1 MLERYKNSYLSYFLM
16 YNFYYLSWAIF
27 SALISVYLLGK
38 GFKASEVSLVVS
50 TSFLTSMIFQPVIG
64 MFSDRYDVK
73 KVNFVLFTLAGIG
86 GLAFMFADSLITI
99 TIGYSFVLT
108 LINGTNPV
116 MEKIA
121 SSSPYQY
128 GKIRIWGTIGYAT
141 GSWLAGMIYQLI
153 SPSAIFICFII
164 TMILC
169 IIGLLGTQTPSE
181 LGQNNEEKTKTSTLF
196 HNYKYLYYLIIAAIF
211 QGITNMANTYIP
223 AMFQNDGLKVS
234 LVSTIL
240 SFAVLCEA
248 PLVLFS
254 HKFMDKLTNKR
265 LLIIAYSMI
274 TIQFLCY
281 ALNVW
286 LPLKVIITLITKH
299 PSGMLFIMI
308 NLKIVSTLVPKE
320 HQITALAFVQTLRNL
335 SSIIFQNIA
344 GQILDISSYQ
354 ILFALSLIVIVV
366 GFVLVIL
373 FKVPSEKIKN
383 SLIKNRGQCLA
394 LSPLFK

>member
-16 YNFYYLSWAIF
+16 YNFYYLSWAVF
-27 SALISVYLLGK
+27 SALISVYLLDK
-38 GFKASEVSLVVS
+38 DFKASEVSLVVS

-86 GLAFMFADSLITI
+86 GLAFMFASSLITI

-234 LVSTIL
+234 LISTIL

-373 FKVPSEKIKN
+373 FKVPSGKDQK
-383 SLIKNRGQCLA
+383 
-394 LSPLFK
+394 LFN

>member
-1 MLERYKNSYLSYFLM
+1 MLERYKNSYLCYFLM

-27 SALISVYLLGK
+27 SALISIYLLDK

-86 GLAFMFADSLITI
+86 GLAFMFASSLITI

-373 FKVPSEKIKN
+373 FKVPSGKDQKIFN
-383 SLIKNRGQCLA
+383 
-394 LSPLFK
+394 

>member
-1 MLERYKNSYLSYFLM
+1 MLERYKNSYLCYFLM

-27 SALISVYLLGK
+27 SALISIYLLDK

-73 KVNFVLFTLAGIG
+73 KVNFVLFALAGIG
-86 GLAFMFADSLITI
+86 GLAFMFASSLITI

-128 GKIRIWGTIGYAT
+128 GKIRIWGTIGYAI

-169 IIGLLGTQTPSE
+169 IIGLLGTKTPSE

-196 HNYKYLYYLIIAAIF
+196 HNHKYLYYLIIAAIF

-373 FKVPSEKIKN
+373 FKVPSGKDQK
-383 SLIKNRGQCLA
+383 
-394 LSPLFK
+394 LFN

>member
-1 MLERYKNSYLSYFLM
+1 MLERYKNSYLCYFLM

-27 SALISVYLLGK
+27 SALISIYLLDK

-86 GLAFMFADSLITI
+86 GLAFMFASSLITI

-335 SSIIFQNIA
+335 SSIIFQNMA

-373 FKVPSEKIKN
+373 FKVPSGKDQK
-383 SLIKNRGQCLA
+383 
-394 LSPLFK
+394 LFN

>member
-1 MLERYKNSYLSYFLM
+1 MLERYKNSYLCYFLM

-27 SALISVYLLGK
+27 SALISIYLLDK

-86 GLAFMFADSLITI
+86 GIAFMFASSLITI

-366 GFVLVIL
+366 SFVLVIL
-373 FKVPSEKIKN
+373 FKVPSGKDQK
-383 SLIKNRGQCLA
+383 
-394 LSPLFK
+394 LFN

>member
-1 MLERYKNSYLSYFLM
+1 MLERYKNSYLCYFLM

-27 SALISVYLLGK
+27 SALISIYLLDK

-86 GLAFMFADSLITI
+86 GLAFMFASSLITI

-169 IIGLLGTQTPSE
+169 IIGLLDTQTPSE

-299 PSGMLFIMI
+299 PSGILFIMI

-373 FKVPSEKIKN
+373 FKVPSGKDQK
-383 SLIKNRGQCLA
+383 
-394 LSPLFK
+394 LFN

>member
-16 YNFYYLSWAIF
+16 YNFYYLSWAVF

-73 KVNFVLFTLAGIG
+73 KVNFVLFALAGIG
-86 GLAFMFADSLITI
+86 GLAFMFASSLITI

-366 GFVLVIL
+366 SFVLVIL
-373 FKVPSEKIKN
+373 FKVPSGKDQK
-383 SLIKNRGQCLA
+383 
-394 LSPLFK
+394 LFN

>member
-1 MLERYKNSYLSYFLM
+1 MLERYKNSYLCYFLM

-27 SALISVYLLGK
+27 SALISIYLLDK
-38 GFKASEVSLVVS
+38 GFKASEVSLVDS

-86 GLAFMFADSLITI
+86 GLAFMFASSLITI

-373 FKVPSEKIKN
+373 FKVPSGKDQK
-383 SLIKNRGQCLA
+383 
-394 LSPLFK
+394 LFN

>member
-1 MLERYKNSYLSYFLM
+1 MLERYKNSYLCYFLM

-27 SALISVYLLGK
+27 SALISIYLLDK

-86 GLAFMFADSLITI
+86 GLAFMFASSLITI

-141 GSWLAGMIYQLI
+141 DSWLAGMIYQLI

-373 FKVPSEKIKN
+373 FKVPSGKDQK
-383 SLIKNRGQCLA
+383 
-394 LSPLFK
+394 LFN

>member
-16 YNFYYLSWAIF
+16 YNFYYLSWAVF

-153 SPSAIFICFII
+153 CFII

-169 IIGLLGTQTPSE
+169 IIGLLGTKTPSE

-366 GFVLVIL
+366 SFVLVIL
-373 FKVPSEKIKN
+373 FKVPSGKDQK
-383 SLIKNRGQCLA
+383 
-394 LSPLFK
+394 LFN

>member
-16 YNFYYLSWAIF
+16 YNFYYLSWAVF

-73 KVNFVLFTLAGIG
+73 KVNFVLFALAGIG
-86 GLAFMFADSLITI
+86 GLAFMFASSLITI

-169 IIGLLGTQTPSE
+169 IIGLLGTKTPSE

-240 SFAVLCEA
+240 FFAVLCEA

-286 LPLKVIITLITKH
+286 LPLKVVITLITKH

-373 FKVPSEKIKN
+373 FKVPSGKDQK
-383 SLIKNRGQCLA
+383 
-394 LSPLFK
+394 LFN

>member
-16 YNFYYLSWAIF
+16 YNFYYLSWAVF
-27 SALISVYLLGK
+27 SALISVYLLDK
-38 GFKASEVSLVVS
+38 DFKASEVSLVVS

-73 KVNFVLFTLAGIG
+73 KVNFVLFALAGIG
-86 GLAFMFADSLITI
+86 GLAFMFASSLITI

-169 IIGLLGTQTPSE
+169 IIGLLGTKTPSE
-181 LGQNNEEKTKTSTLF
+181 LSQNNEEKTKTSTLF

-240 SFAVLCEA
+240 FFAVLCEA

-373 FKVPSEKIKN
+373 FKAPSGKDQK
-383 SLIKNRGQCLA
+383 
-394 LSPLFK
+394 LFN

>member
-1 MLERYKNSYLSYFLM
+1 MLERYKNSYLCYFLM

-27 SALISVYLLGK
+27 SALISIYLLDK

-86 GLAFMFADSLITI
+86 GLAFMFASSLITI

-169 IIGLLGTQTPSE
+169 IIGLLGTKTPSE

-196 HNYKYLYYLIIAAIF
+196 HNHKYLYYLIIAAIF

-281 ALNVW
+281 TLNVW

-354 ILFALSLIVIVV
+354 ILFSLSLIVIVV

-373 FKVPSEKIKN
+373 FKVPSGKDQK
-383 SLIKNRGQCLA
+383 
-394 LSPLFK
+394 LFN

>member
-1 MLERYKNSYLSYFLM
+1 MLERYKNSYLCYFLM

-27 SALISVYLLGK
+27 SALISIYLLDK

-86 GLAFMFADSLITI
+86 GLAFMFASSLITI

-169 IIGLLGTQTPSE
+169 IIVLLGTQTPSE

-373 FKVPSEKIKN
+373 FKVPSVKDQKIFN
-383 SLIKNRGQCLA
+383 
-394 LSPLFK
+394 

>member
-1 MLERYKNSYLSYFLM
+1 MLERYKNSYLYYFLM

-27 SALISVYLLGK
+27 SALISIYLLDK

-86 GLAFMFADSLITI
+86 GLAFMFASSLITI

-373 FKVPSEKIKN
+373 FKVPSGKDQK
-383 SLIKNRGQCLA
+383 
-394 LSPLFK
+394 LFN

>member
-1 MLERYKNSYLSYFLM
+1 MLERYKNSYLCYFLM

-27 SALISVYLLGK
+27 SALISIYLLDK

-86 GLAFMFADSLITI
+86 GLAFMFASSLITI

-320 HQITALAFVQTLRNL
+320 HQITALAFVQTSRNL

-373 FKVPSEKIKN
+373 FKVPSGKDQK
-383 SLIKNRGQCLA
+383 
-394 LSPLFK
+394 LFN

>member
-1 MLERYKNSYLSYFLM
+1 MLERYKNSYLCYFLM

-27 SALISVYLLGK
+27 SALISIYLLDK
-38 GFKASEVSLVVS
+38 CFKASEVSLVVS

-86 GLAFMFADSLITI
+86 GLAFMFASSLITI

-366 GFVLVIL
+366 SFVLVIL
-373 FKVPSEKIKN
+373 FKVPSGKDQK
-383 SLIKNRGQCLA
+383 
-394 LSPLFK
+394 LFN

>member
-1 MLERYKNSYLSYFLM
+1 MLERYKNSYLCYFLM
-16 YNFYYLSWAIF
+16 YNFYYLSWAVF
-27 SALISVYLLGK
+27 SALISVYLLDK
-38 GFKASEVSLVVS
+38 DFKASEVSLVVS

-86 GLAFMFADSLITI
+86 GLAFMFASSLITI

-354 ILFALSLIVIVV
+354 ILFALSLIIIVV

-373 FKVPSEKIKN
+373 FKVPSGKDQK
-383 SLIKNRGQCLA
+383 
-394 LSPLFK
+394 LFN

>member
-1 MLERYKNSYLSYFLM
+1 MLERYKNSYLCYFLM

-27 SALISVYLLGK
+27 SALISIYLLDK

-86 GLAFMFADSLITI
+86 GLAFMFASSLITI

-196 HNYKYLYYLIIAAIF
+196 HNYKYLYYLIITAIF

-373 FKVPSEKIKN
+373 FKVPSGKDQK
-383 SLIKNRGQCLA
+383 
-394 LSPLFK
+394 LFN

>member
-1 MLERYKNSYLSYFLM
+1 MLERYKNSYLCYFLM

-27 SALISVYLLGK
+27 SALISIYLLDK

-86 GLAFMFADSLITI
+86 GLAFMFASSLITI

-169 IIGLLGTQTPSE
+169 IIGLLGTKTPSE

-254 HKFMDKLTNKR
+254 NKFMDKLTNKR

-373 FKVPSEKIKN
+373 FKVPSGKDQK
-383 SLIKNRGQCLA
+383 
-394 LSPLFK
+394 LFN

>member
-1 MLERYKNSYLSYFLM
+1 MLERYKNSYLCYFLM

-27 SALISVYLLGK
+27 SALISIYLLDK

-86 GLAFMFADSLITI
+86 GLAFMFASSLITI

-169 IIGLLGTQTPSE
+169 IIGLLGPQPPSE

-373 FKVPSEKIKN
+373 FKVPSGKDQK
-383 SLIKNRGQCLA
+383 
-394 LSPLFK
+394 LFN

>member
-1 MLERYKNSYLSYFLM
+1 MLERYKNSYLCYFLM

-27 SALISVYLLGK
+27 SALISIYLLDK

-86 GLAFMFADSLITI
+86 GLAFMFASSLITI

-116 MEKIA
+116 MEKI
-121 SSSPYQY
+121 QY

-373 FKVPSEKIKN
+373 FKVPSGKDQK
-383 SLIKNRGQCLA
+383 
-394 LSPLFK
+394 LFN

>member
-16 YNFYYLSWAIF
+16 YNFYYLSWAVF
-27 SALISVYLLGK
+27 SALISVYLLDK
-38 GFKASEVSLVVS
+38 DFKASEVSLVVS

-86 GLAFMFADSLITI
+86 GLAFMFASSLITI

-344 GQILDISSYQ
+344 VQILDISSYQ
-354 ILFALSLIVIVV
+354 ILFALSLIIIVV

-373 FKVPSEKIKN
+373 FKVPSGKDQK
-383 SLIKNRGQCLA
+383 
-394 LSPLFK
+394 LFN

>member
-16 YNFYYLSWAIF
+16 YNFYYLSWAVF
-27 SALISVYLLGK
+27 SALISVYLLDK
-38 GFKASEVSLVVS
+38 DFKASEVSLVVS

-86 GLAFMFADSLITI
+86 GLAFMFASSLITI

-274 TIQFLCY
+274 TIQFLFY
-281 ALNVW
+281 ALYVW

-354 ILFALSLIVIVV
+354 ILFALSLIIIVV

-373 FKVPSEKIKN
+373 FKVPSGKDQK
-383 SLIKNRGQCLA
+383 
-394 LSPLFK
+394 LFN

>member
-16 YNFYYLSWAIF
+16 YNFYYLSWAVF
-27 SALISVYLLGK
+27 SALISVYLLDK
-38 GFKASEVSLVVS
+38 DFKASEVSLVVS

-86 GLAFMFADSLITI
+86 GLAFMFASSLITI

-281 ALNVW
+281 ALNVL

-354 ILFALSLIVIVV
+354 ILFALSLIIIVV

-373 FKVPSEKIKN
+373 FKVPSGKDQK
-383 SLIKNRGQCLA
+383 
-394 LSPLFK
+394 LFN

>member
-1 MLERYKNSYLSYFLM
+1 MLERYKNSYLCYFLM

-27 SALISVYLLGK
+27 SALISIYLLDK

-86 GLAFMFADSLITI
+86 GLAFMFASSLITI

-153 SPSAIFICFII
+153 SPSDIFICFII

-373 FKVPSEKIKN
+373 FKVPSGKDQK
-383 SLIKNRGQCLA
+383 
-394 LSPLFK
+394 LFN

>member
-16 YNFYYLSWAIF
+16 YNFYYLSWAVF
-27 SALISVYLLGK
+27 SALISVYLLDK
-38 GFKASEVSLVVS
+38 DFKASEVSLVVS

-86 GLAFMFADSLITI
+86 GLAFMFASSLITI

-354 ILFALSLIVIVV
+354 ILFALSLIVLVV

-373 FKVPSEKIKN
+373 FKVPSGKDQK
-383 SLIKNRGQCLA
+383 
-394 LSPLFK
+394 LFN

>member
-16 YNFYYLSWAIF
+16 YNFYYLSWAVF

-73 KVNFVLFTLAGIG
+73 KVNFVLFALAGIG
-86 GLAFMFADSLITI
+86 GLAFMFASSLITI

-128 GKIRIWGTIGYAT
+128 GKIRIWGTIGYAI

-169 IIGLLGTQTPSE
+169 IIGLLGTKTPSE

-196 HNYKYLYYLIIAAIF
+196 HNHKYLYYLIIAAIF

-320 HQITALAFVQTLRNL
+320 HQITALALVQTLRNL

-344 GQILDISSYQ
+344 GQLLDISSYQ

-373 FKVPSEKIKN
+373 FKVPSGKDQK
-383 SLIKNRGQCLA
+383 
-394 LSPLFK
+394 LFN

>member
-16 YNFYYLSWAIF
+16 NNFYYLSWAIF
-27 SALISVYLLGK
+27 SALISIYLLDK

-86 GLAFMFADSLITI
+86 GLAFMFASSLITI

-373 FKVPSEKIKN
+373 FKVPSGKDQK
-383 SLIKNRGQCLA
+383 
-394 LSPLFK
+394 LFN

>member
-1 MLERYKNSYLSYFLM
+1 MLERYKNSYLCYFLM

-27 SALISVYLLGK
+27 SALISIYLLDK

-50 TSFLTSMIFQPVIG
+50 TSFLTSKIFQPVIG

-86 GLAFMFADSLITI
+86 GLAFMFASSLITI

-354 ILFALSLIVIVV
+354 ILFSLSLIVIVV

-373 FKVPSEKIKN
+373 FKVPSGKDQK
-383 SLIKNRGQCLA
+383 
-394 LSPLFK
+394 LFN

>member
-16 YNFYYLSWAIF
+16 YNFYYLSWAVF

-141 GSWLAGMIYQLI
+141 GSWLAVMIYQLI

-366 GFVLVIL
+366 SFVLVIL
-373 FKVPSEKIKN
+373 FKVPSGKDQK
-383 SLIKNRGQCLA
+383 
-394 LSPLFK
+394 LFN

>member
-1 MLERYKNSYLSYFLM
+1 MLERYKNSYLCYFLM

-27 SALISVYLLGK
+27 SALISIYLLDK

-64 MFSDRYDVK
+64 MFSDRYDV
-73 KVNFVLFTLAGIG
+73 VLFTLAGIG
-86 GLAFMFADSLITI
+86 GLAFMFASSLITI

-169 IIGLLGTQTPSE
+169 IIGLLGTKTPSE

-254 HKFMDKLTNKR
+254 NKFMDKLTNKR

-286 LPLKVIITLITKH
+286 LQLKDIITLITKH

-373 FKVPSEKIKN
+373 FKVPSGKN
-383 SLIKNRGQCLA
+383 QK
-394 LSPLFK
+394 LFN

>member
-1 MLERYKNSYLSYFLM
+1 MLERYKNSYLCYFLM

-27 SALISVYLLGK
+27 SALISIYLLDK

-86 GLAFMFADSLITI
+86 GLAFMFASSLITI

-308 NLKIVSTLVPKE
+308 NLKIVSILVPKE

-373 FKVPSEKIKN
+373 FKVPSGKDQK
-383 SLIKNRGQCLA
+383 
-394 LSPLFK
+394 LFN

>member
-27 SALISVYLLGK
+27 SALISIYLLDK

-73 KVNFVLFTLAGIG
+73 KVNFVLFALAGIG
-86 GLAFMFADSLITI
+86 GLAFMFASSLITI

-373 FKVPSEKIKN
+373 FKVPSGKDQK
-383 SLIKNRGQCLA
+383 
-394 LSPLFK
+394 LFN

>member
-1 MLERYKNSYLSYFLM
+1 MLERYKNSYLCYFLM

-27 SALISVYLLGK
+27 SALISIYLLDK

-335 SSIIFQNIA
+335 SSIIFQNMA

-373 FKVPSEKIKN
+373 FKVPSGKDQK
-383 SLIKNRGQCLA
+383 
-394 LSPLFK
+394 LFN

>member
-16 YNFYYLSWAIF
+16 YNFYYLSWAVF

-240 SFAVLCEA
+240 SFAVLCEE

-366 GFVLVIL
+366 SFVLVIL
-373 FKVPSEKIKN
+373 FKVPSGKDQK
-383 SLIKNRGQCLA
+383 
-394 LSPLFK
+394 LFN